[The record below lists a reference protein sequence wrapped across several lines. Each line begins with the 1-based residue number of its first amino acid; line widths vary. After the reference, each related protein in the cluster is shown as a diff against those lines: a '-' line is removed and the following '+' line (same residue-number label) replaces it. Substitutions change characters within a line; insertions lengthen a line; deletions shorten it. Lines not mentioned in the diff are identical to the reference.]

1 VLRKPVL
8 RLSSVN
14 LVCYRDSIF
23 IGTLP
28 IQLPILFK
36 PKHLSNP
43 NQLTP
48 AASQSTTCLKN
59 YHADDFLCAT
69 PLSLARLPMNFLAP
83 AIFIKGKQQ
92 LE

>member
-1 VLRKPVL
+1 MGA
-8 RLSSVN
+8 LS
-14 LVCYRDSIF
+14 
-23 IGTLP
+23 
-28 IQLPILFK
+28 IQLSILFK
-36 PKHLSNP
+36 TKHLSNP
-43 NQLTP
+43 DPLPRLHHNP
-48 AASQSTTCLKN
+48 TTCLKI